1 MKKIICFFIWVNI
14 GMCFIGTFIIY
25 SRLVYKNVHRDK
37 VAIQIVKP
45 ESYSNLEFIEEL
57 KAVCKETKV
66 DIFYER
72 IEGATTG
79 HPIYY
84 IYKTNTNKNFLKINL
99 RENKKISLKKG
110 EYFSVK
116 INNIAGKRCV
126 GKIVGSSLINDVVI
140 YNFDELSNINLDRNT
155 FYVDKRNLKKLSS
168 YLSKKEIAN
177 SIIDITNEE
186 EGDFFWKN
194 SQIILLFL
202 LMLIIFYYFFSN
214 KKKIIIKKL
223 NGYGNKDIVL
233 EELERILQYTI
244 PEIVLFCILIYI
256 KYSGSVLIEYLKNA
270 KIYIIGILMCIILEF
285 FVSSLIIFIRSDESY
300 IKGKLKCTE
309 VKIICLI
316 AKGIIIVL
324 IAFQIGQIQ
333 KNIYDYWMTTERFI
347 HMKNVLDNKFYL
359 PFNTLSSDIDLNFQY
374 YSLKSSEF
382 FKDLILEYGEKNIIV
397 ADTDLYKE
405 EGADEKSKFITVN
418 ATYLNANHLIDSKGK
433 RYLLENIDYKN
444 NYLFLPDN
452 ISSSGNEMK
461 EVDSFVDYLREE
473 GQVIE
478 IRYYTAGRGFKTY
491 DIECGNS
498 QGIIHD
504 ALLFL
509 PNRELL
515 SQYALSLFSN
525 NNILINTKDTKDIK
539 KIIEKN
545 GLQNVILEK
554 QMVSKYYRMQLL
566 NWKIEITVELANLSS
581 LIAVYILSIFL
592 LTYIFL
598 YDERKSIVVK
608 KIQGFGI
615 ERYIKYYIQNIGVFL
630 IIMGISYLLKIYLI
644 INVIGLVIDFI
655 IFNFLCRYW
664 ESGNIV
670 QILKGK

>member
-1 MKKIICFFIWVNI
+1 MKKIICCFIWVNI

-84 IYKTNTNKNFLKINL
+84 IYKTNINKNFLEINL

-155 FYVDKRNLKKLSS
+155 FYVNKKNLKKLSS
-168 YLSKKEIAN
+168 YLSKKEIET

-233 EELERILQYTI
+233 EELERILRYII
-244 PEIVLFCILIYI
+244 PEILLFCILIYI

-270 KIYIIGILMCIILEF
+270 KIYIVGTLICIILEF
-285 FVSSLIIFIRSDESY
+285 FVSSLIIFTHSDESY

-316 AKGIIIVL
+316 AKGTIVVL

-405 EGADEKSKFITVN
+405 EGIDEKSKFITVN
-418 ATYLNANHLIDSKGK
+418 ATYLDANHLIDSKGK
-433 RYLLENIDYKN
+433 RYLLENIDYKK

-452 ISSSGNEMK
+452 ISPSGNEMK
-461 EVDSFVDYLREE
+461 EVDSFVNYLREE

-478 IRYYTAGRGFKTY
+478 IRYYIAGRGFKTY

-554 QMVSKYYRMQLL
+554 QMVSEYYRMQLL
-566 NWKIEITVELANLSS
+566 NWKIEITVELANLGS

-630 IIMGISYLLKIYLI
+630 IIMGISYLLEIYLI
-644 INVIGLVIDFI
+644 INVIGLVIDFT
-655 IFNFLCRYW
+655 IFNSLCRYW
-664 ESGNIV
+664 ESGNVV